1 MHQPANAA
9 ISSIYY
15 DYTVHQP
22 WLPSQHPAQPLHP
35 VVIAGG
41 GPVGLTAALE
51 LARFGVPCVLL
62 ESEQQVCE
70 GSRAIVFT
78 RRSMEILQQVGVA
91 ERVTHNGLPW
101 RFGNSFYR
109 GQRVFRMEAPH
120 DDNDRFGPMINLQ
133 QQFLEQYLVEACE
146 ANPLI
151 DLRWGNRVTAVAQH
165 ADHAQLQVDTPEGP
179 YTLQTEWL
187 VASDGARSAIRSLLD
202 LKLEGA
208 SYEGRFVIADI
219 RIELPLPTERL
230 AFFDPEW
237 NRGNTVLLHREPLG
251 IWRVD

>member
-1 MHQPANAA
+1 MHQPANAPRH
-9 ISSIYY
+9 SIYY

-22 WLPSQHPAQPLHP
+22 WLPSEHPAQSLQR

-51 LARFGVPCVLL
+51 LARYGVPCVLL

-91 ERVTHNGLPW
+91 HRVTQNGLPW

-109 GQRVFRMEAPH
+109 GERVFRMEAPH

-133 QQFLEQYLVEACE
+133 QQFLE
-146 ANPLI
+146 
-151 DLRWGNRVTAVAQH
+151 
-165 ADHAQLQVDTPEGP
+165 
-179 YTLQTEWL
+179 
-187 VASDGARSAIRSLLD
+187 
-202 LKLEGA
+202 
-208 SYEGRFVIADI
+208 
-219 RIELPLPTERL
+219 
-230 AFFDPEW
+230 
-237 NRGNTVLLHREPLG
+237 
-251 IWRVD
+251 

>member
-1 MHQPANAA
+1 MHLPD
-9 ISSIYY
+9 SEPRGSIYY
-15 DYTVHQP
+15 QYKVHLP
-22 WLPSQHPAQPLHP
+22 WLASQHGEQPRHP

-51 LARFGVPCVLL
+51 IARHGVPCVLL
-62 ESEQQVCE
+62 ESELQVCE

-91 ERVTHNGLPW
+91 DRVTQYGLPW

-133 QQFLEQYLVEACE
+133 QQFLEEFLVDACE

-151 DLRWGNRVTAVAQH
+151 DMRWGNRVT
-165 ADHAQLQVDTPEGP
+165 G
-179 YTLQTEWL
+179 L
-187 VASDGARSAIRSLLD
+187 V
-202 LKLEGA
+202 
-208 SYEGRFVIADI
+208 
-219 RIELPLPTERL
+219 
-230 AFFDPEW
+230 
-237 NRGNTVLLHREPLG
+237 
-251 IWRVD
+251 